1 MNHAPG
7 GQSHGEIRPQS
18 AHYASLFGR
27 NTLKQLKQ
35 ATEDTGVNMSSED
48 CRKLWIE
55 AVEQMAENAE
65 LKARIDFL
73 ERQIAT
79 NSFAGWQLH

>member
-1 MNHAPG
+1 MSHVHG
-7 GQSHGEIRPQS
+7 GHSHGETRPQP
-18 AHYASLFGR
+18 AHYARLFGR

-35 ATEDTGVNMSSED
+35 ATENTGANMSSED

-55 AVEQMAENAE
+55 AVAQMAENAE

-79 NSFAGWQLH
+79 NSFAGWRLH

>member
-1 MNHAPG
+1 M
-7 GQSHGEIRPQS
+7 
-18 AHYASLFGR
+18 
-27 NTLKQLKQ
+27 KQLKQ
-35 ATEDTGVNMSSED
+35 VRENTRATISSED

-79 NSFAGWQLH
+79 NAFAGWQLH